1 MGSLGVVERWARL
14 EPFSPL
20 SHVQVKNYLR
30 HMGYKIPKDRKTK
43 KETANEESLRD
54 ILSGQNPEDPVIPDV
69 LDVRGLSKGMGYLQ
83 GNTIGRDGKFHP
95 FYTFRPDTGRLS
107 AINPNIQNQP
117 NAKSGVDADIA
128 AAVRGCII
136 PSPGKILM
144 EFDWKAMEAVL
155 TGYFASDPGYIRISQ
170 LDAHSFFASFILYN
184 DKLIPEPADAL
195 WPDDKLLPFLE
206 DIKNRFPLIRYDA
219 KRVNLATGYGMKYKH
234 LAALLRCSREQ
245 AKKYL
250 IIKEEMAPLVA
261 KWKKATMLQ
270 AHNEGRLSTPF
281 GYIRYFFE
289 VLKKGKDG
297 KWREGKEANEALA
310 FRPQSSGSSMLRE
323 TLLYAAQ
330 FDGTLFDLLAPIHDA
345 TLLECFPND
354 CAKVVKIMKPFME
367 RAWEELGGLKI
378 EVDVSIG
385 NSWGEMKHYEG

>member
-1 MGSLGVVERWARL
+1 MPLVERWCSL
-14 EPFSPL
+14 KDFNPL
-20 SHVQVKNYLR
+20 SHVQTKEYLAFNS
-30 HMGYKIPKDRKTK
+30 YKIPKDRKTK
-43 KETANEESLRD
+43 KPTANEEALRN
-54 ILSGQNPEDPVIPDV
+54 ILSGQNPEDGVIPLI
-69 LDVRGLSKGMGYLQ
+69 LDSRALSKGMGYLA

-128 AAVRGCII
+128 KAVRGCII
-136 PSPGKILM
+136 PSPGKVLM

-155 TGYFASDPGYIRISQ
+155 TGFFANDPGYIRIST
-170 LDAHSFFASFILYN
+170 LDAHSFFASFILYEM
-184 DKLIPEPADAL
+184 KLISEVANAE
-195 WPDDKLLPFLE
+195 WPDEKLLPFLE
-206 DIKNRFPLIRYDA
+206 EIKERFPLVRYDA

-234 LAALLRCSREQ
+234 LAALLKCSHEQ
-245 AKKYL
+245 AKFYL
-250 IIKEEMAPLVA
+250 EVKEKMAPLVA
-261 KWKKATMLQ
+261 KWKKDTILQ

-323 TLLYAAQ
+323 TLLHCAER
-330 FDGTLFDLLAPIHDA
+330 DGELFNLLAPVHDA
-345 TLLECFPND
+345 VLLECLPEHRAD
-354 CAKVVKIMKPFME
+354 VYDYIVPFMQ
-367 RAWEELGGLKI
+367 RAWPELGGLSI
-378 EVDVSIG
+378 QVDA
-385 NSWGEMKHYEG
+385 SWGSNWSEMAHYE

>member
-1 MGSLGVVERWARL
+1 MPSIQRWIKR
-14 EPFSPL
+14 EDFSPL
-20 SHVQVKNYLR
+20 SPKQMMAYLV
-30 HMGYKIPKDRKTK
+30 HQGYKIPKNRQTK
-43 KETANEESLRD
+43 KPTSNEEALRD
-54 ILSGQNPEDPVIPDV
+54 ILTGQNSLDSVIPGV
-69 LDVRGLSKGMGYLQ
+69 LDSRALSKGMGYLA

-117 NAKSGVDADIA
+117 NAKSGVDKDIA

-136 PSPGKILM
+136 PSPGKTLM

-155 TGYFASDPGYIRISQ
+155 TGFFAEDPGYIRISQ
-170 LDAHSFFASFILYN
+170 LDAHSFFCSFILYN
-184 DKLIPEPADAL
+184 DKKIPEPADAT
-195 WPDDKLLPFLE
+195 WPDDKLIPFLQ
-206 DIKNRFPLIRYDA
+206 DIAERFKTERYEA

-250 IIKEEMAPLVA
+250 IIKGEMAPKVA
-261 KWKKATMLQ
+261 KWKERTILQ

-310 FRPQSSGSSMLRE
+310 FRPQSTGSSMLRE
-323 TLLYAAQ
+323 TLLYCDPL
-330 FDGTLFDLLAPIHDA
+330 DGDSGLFELLAPVHDA
-345 TLLECFPND
+345 ILLECFPRD
-354 CAKVVKIMKPFME
+354 CGRVVDTIKPFME
-367 RAWEELGGLKI
+367 RAWGELGGLKI

-385 NSWGEMKHYEG
+385 DSWGNMKHYED